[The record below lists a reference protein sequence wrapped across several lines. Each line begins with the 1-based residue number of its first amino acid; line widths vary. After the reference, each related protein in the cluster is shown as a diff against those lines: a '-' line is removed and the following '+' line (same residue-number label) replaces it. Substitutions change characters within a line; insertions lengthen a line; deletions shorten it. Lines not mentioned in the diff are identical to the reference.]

1 MAFMGLNPVHR
12 DPWSFLRFSRNPA
25 YRINRIPEAGD
36 ALAPENQQG
45 IVSKP
50 LA

>member
-1 MAFMGLNPVHR
+1 MGINPVHR
-12 DPWSFLRFSRNPA
+12 NPWSFLRFSRNPA

-36 ALAPENQQG
+36 VLAPENQQG
-45 IVSKP
+45 IVSKS

>member
-1 MAFMGLNPVHR
+1 MEINPVHR

-45 IVSKP
+45 IVSKS